1 VYGGL
6 DSSAMAAFM
15 IRDELAY
22 SELPHV
28 FVGAQMAGPIILRHG
43 SEKIKKEFLLPI
55 AKGEVEFALGYTE
68 PNAGSDLAS
77 LDIRA
82 EDKGD
87 FFLINGQKTFNTHS
101 HVADYHWLA
110 ARTDIDVPKKHQGI
124 SILIVDFKSQ
134 GITISPLITMAGTR
148 TNEVFYD
155 DVVVP
160 KTNLVGEKNM
170 GFPYLMEALDFE
182 RMFPFRVYV
191 KVFEEVV
198 KYARETVVHGRPLSK
213 NPLIRQKIAQMA
225 IEIEIAKL
233 LYYRVAFLLDKGEIA
248 NYQSSMEKIFA
259 TELAQRITNA
269 EMEIL
274 GLYGQL
280 KKGSEEA
287 PLDGKVEHDYRC
299 SVIETIYAGTS
310 EILRNMIAERGL
322 HLPRK

>member
-1 VYGGL
+1 
-6 DSSAMAAFM
+6 M
-15 IRDELAY
+15 
-22 SELPHV
+22 
-28 FVGAQMAGPIILRHG
+28 RHG

-55 AKGEVEFALGYTE
+55 ARGEVEFALGYTE

-77 LDIRA
+77 LEIRA

-87 FFLINGQKTFNTHS
+87 YFLVNGQKTFNTHS
-101 HVADYHWLA
+101 HVADYHWLG
-110 ARTDIDVPKKHQGI
+110 ARTDIETPKKYQGI
-124 SILIVDFKSQ
+124 SILIVDLKSP

-170 GFPYLMEALDFE
+170 GFLYLMEALDFE
-182 RMFPFRVYV
+182 RMFPFRIYV

-198 KYARETVVHGRPLSK
+198 KYARETMVNGRPLSK

-225 IEIEIAKL
+225 IEIEVAKL
-233 LYYRVAFLLDKGEIA
+233 LYYRVAYVLDKGEVA

-274 GLYGQL
+274 GLHGQL
-280 KKGSEEA
+280 KKGSEGA
-287 PLDGKVEHDYRC
+287 LFDGKVEYDYRWC
-299 SVIETIYAGTS
+299 VIETIFAGTS
-310 EILRNMIAERGL
+310 EILRTMIAERGL